1 MTKERIVELDI
12 LKCIGIVMV
21 VTGHTKCPLLLD
33 AMIYFIHMPLFF
45 YLSGVTNR
53 GDGYYASAVNLKEF
67 FVKRVKSLYIPFL
80 KFALAISLLH
90 NAFYAVGLYAREYDI
105 AQYGIQIVRTLLF
118 SVGETEPFLPQL
130 WFIKVLF
137 IAEMF
142 YAVIV
147 YLCQKYG
154 IDKWYVI
161 LPLCLVFFLMP
172 VDWFPHVMC
181 TNFIL
186 PVRALLFYA
195 IGSLHSRIIGSR
207 YNSMP
212 IMMAGIAIWVI
223 ASMYYGHIGING
235 VWGMSAIILM
245 CLIFI
250 TVPLL
255 FSFSSWV
262 KKYRVSSLL
271 VGGGKS
277 CIHIYFWHY
286 VIFKFT
292 SAITVW
298 TIWPS
303 AENLERIR
311 RSHFIEDISWCQ
323 YVVIAFM
330 VMGIW
335 VILARILHERV
346 CKAAERN

>member
-1 MTKERIVELDI
+1 MARERIAELDI

-21 VTGHTKCPLLLD
+21 VTGHTKCPPLLD

-53 GDGYYASAVNLKEF
+53 RDDYYASVVNLKEF

-80 KFALAISLLH
+80 KFALAISILH
-90 NAFYAVGLYAREYDI
+90 NVFYALGLYAHEYDI
-105 AQYGIQIVRTLLF
+105 AQYGVQIVRTLLF

-142 YAVIV
+142 YAAIV

-154 IDKWYVI
+154 IGKWLVI
-161 LPLCLVFFLMP
+161 LPLCLAFFLMP
-172 VDWFPHVMC
+172 VDWFPHVMG
-181 TNFIL
+181 TNFIW
-186 PVRALLFYA
+186 PIRALLFYV

-207 YNSMP
+207 YATVPM
-212 IMMAGIAIWVI
+212 MMAGIVIWVI

-235 VWGMSAIILM
+235 VWGMSAVILIG
-245 CLIFI
+245 LIFI
-250 TVPLL
+250 TVPVLY
-255 FSFSSWV
+255 SFASWV

-277 CIHIYFWHY
+277 CMHIYFWHY

-292 SAITVW
+292 SAIAVW

-303 AENLERIR
+303 AENLQTIR
-311 RSHFIEDISWCQ
+311 KSCFIEDISWWQ
-323 YVVIAFM
+323 YVFIVFV

-335 VILARILHERV
+335 EAISHGLNKRIYCNR
-346 CKAAERN
+346 